1 MKKIVAIIPARGGP
15 KNIPGKNTKDFC
27 GKPLIAWSIE
37 VAKKSK
43 YVDRVILSTD
53 SEEVRRIGV
62 RHGAEAPFLRPSELA
77 TDTMG
82 VEPVLKHAYEWLQ
95 EHQKYKADVLVL
107 LMPTTPTRQAFHID
121 NAIDIILQTNAD
133 SVVAVNETPANHT
146 PYWTLV
152 RNKAGKV
159 TLWGGADIKNIMTR
173 RQDFPQ
179 KCYARNDL
187 VYVLKPKNLYEEKP
201 NLYGDRVEFYDVPD
215 ALRYESDIN
224 TPAEWAE
231 SEEKFKKLQ
240 QNHD

>member
-152 RNKAGKV
+152 SKQGWKSNAVGRSGYQKHHDETSG
-159 TLWGGADIKNIMTR
+159 
-173 RQDFPQ
+173 FP
-179 KCYARNDL
+179 
-187 VYVLKPKNLYEEKP
+187 PKM
-201 NLYGDRVEFYDVPD
+201 
-215 ALRYESDIN
+215 LRTKRPRICPK
-224 TPAEWAE
+224 T
-231 SEEKFKKLQ
+231 KKSL
-240 QNHD
+240 